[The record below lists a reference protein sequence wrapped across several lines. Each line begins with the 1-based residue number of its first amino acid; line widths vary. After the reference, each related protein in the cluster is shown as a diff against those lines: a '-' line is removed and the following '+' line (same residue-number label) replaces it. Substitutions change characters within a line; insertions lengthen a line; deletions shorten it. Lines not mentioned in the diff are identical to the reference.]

1 MPQARGHHVLHGDGK
16 LPVGLVDLRQ
26 TGHAHPVGIGQ
37 RHLPFQ
43 RELLADEQL
52 EKGALAGTIG
62 ADHGQ
67 HVTGRDLQ
75 LQVVDGRVPV
85 IADSDVLQ
93 GDQHGCGLAGGI
105 RPPARGGSVAGFH
118 GSMAGG
124 LMGRRVRS
132 RI

>member
-1 MPQARGHHVLHGDGK
+1 MPQARGHHVLHGDGE

-26 TGHAHPVGIGQ
+26 TGHAHPIGIGQ
-37 RHLPFQ
+37 CHLPFQ

-52 EKGALAGTIG
+52 EKGALAGAIG
-62 ADHGQ
+62 TNHGQ

-75 LQVVDGRVPV
+75 LQVVNGRVPV
-85 IADSDVLQ
+85 IADGDVLQ
-93 GDQHGCGLAGGI
+93 GDQHGCGAAGGI
-105 RPPARGGSVAGFH
+105 RPPARGGGVAGVH